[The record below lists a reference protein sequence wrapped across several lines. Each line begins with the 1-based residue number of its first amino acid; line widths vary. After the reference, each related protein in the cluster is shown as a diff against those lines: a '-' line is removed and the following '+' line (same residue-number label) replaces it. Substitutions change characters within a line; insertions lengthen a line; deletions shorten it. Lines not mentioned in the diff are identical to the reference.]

1 MAALDFLKRHET
13 VDQEKKAGIKY
24 DLISYEEANHG
35 LTNPEAEALK
45 EKFKGM
51 RLEYNKNADE
61 KSWEDMSK
69 FSQTIFYKF

>member
-1 MAALDFLKRHET
+1 MKM
-13 VDQEKKAGIKY
+13 KKAGIKY

-45 EKFKGM
+45 EKFKEM

-69 FSQTIFYKF
+69 FPQTIFYKF